1 MNGRFPF
8 VAMVLAVAA
17 SYAQPQEL
25 PPIPEALKQ
34 APLSSE
40 GREELARALEAKD
53 YRTAETILVSAID
66 AEPKSPGLLILA
78 ARVFFLDK
86 NPANSAIALKKAEKL
101 RPLAEP
107 ERFLLAMAYLGIG
120 RGSWARLEL
129 EKLPKRPPYEY
140 WLARIDYDE
149 HKYQQAIGRL
159 RAVTAADPAS
169 MRAWDNLGLSLEGA
183 GEIDGAVASYREAI
197 RLDREQN
204 LHSPWPPLNLAT
216 LLTKT
221 GELKEA
227 EELIREALRY
237 ESGLAEAHYRLG
249 VNLRKQGRTEPAIA
263 ELRLAIELNPAAA
276 EPLYALGQ
284 TLHEQGDEAAA
295 TEFFSRFKELKKKQR
310 GM

>member
-1 MNGRFPF
+1 
-8 VAMVLAVAA
+8 
-17 SYAQPQEL
+17 
-25 PPIPEALKQ
+25 
-34 APLSSE
+34 
-40 GREELARALEAKD
+40 
-53 YRTAETILVSAID
+53 
-66 AEPKSPGLLILA
+66 
-78 ARVFFLDK
+78 
-86 NPANSAIALKKAEKL
+86 
-101 RPLAEP
+101 
-107 ERFLLAMAYLGIG
+107 MAFLGIG
-120 RGSWARLEL
+120 RGSWARSEL
-129 EKLPKRPPYEY
+129 EKLPRRAPYEY

-216 LLTKT
+216 LLTKM

-249 VNLRKQGRTEPAIA
+249 VNLRKQGRMEPAIA